1 MKFERSSG
9 ILLHPTSLPG
19 PHGIGDLGQ
28 AAYDFLDFM
37 AETQQK
43 IWQVLP
49 LGPTGYGDSPY
60 QCFSAFAGNPLLIN
74 LPTLVERGL
83 LSEDDINEIP
93 AEFDNYRVNYGPV
106 IEYKTERLH
115 RAHQNFEAGNHDR
128 AEFNAFVKDEA
139 YWLDDYAL
147 FMALKLSNGGGSWT
161 GWDLDLVQR
170 QPEALA
176 AARERLADQINY
188 QKFIQWLF
196 FQQWN
201 AVRDAAHARGIQI
214 MGDIPIF
221 VAHDS
226 ADAWAN
232 PALFY
237 LEDNGQPSVVAGV
250 PPDYFSATGQRWG
263 NPLYRWDV
271 MEKNGFAWWIS
282 RIRAMLSMVDIIR
295 IDHFRGFEA
304 YWEIPASE
312 PTAVKGRWVKA
323 PGQKLFET
331 IQDALGSLPLVAEN
345 LGVITPEVETLR
357 QNFDL
362 PGMKILQFAFG
373 DDTTNLFLPHNYEA
387 DNVVYTGTH
396 DNETTV
402 GWFFRNDTSGTTG
415 SPEDLARERNFA
427 RQYAKVLVDHEI
439 HWDLIRLA
447 FGSVA
452 DIALIPLQDL
462 MGLDNSARMNFPSS
476 DRGNWQWRYVPHQI
490 TPEIRRRFKELTEVY
505 GRVVNGNSN
514 GNGA

>member
-1 MKFERSSG
+1 MRFARSSG
-9 ILLHPTSLPG
+9 ILLHPTSLPS

-37 AETQQK
+37 AETKQT
-43 IWQVLP
+43 IWQILP

-60 QCFSAFAGNPLLIN
+60 QCFSAFAGNPLLIS
-74 LPTLVERGL
+74 LDKLVEQRL
-83 LSEDDINEIP
+83 LSSDDILEAR
-93 AEFDNYRVNYGPV
+93 AEFEDEQVKFGPV
-106 IEYKTERLH
+106 IEYKTDRLH
-115 RAHQNFEAGNHDR
+115 RAHENFQSGKHDQ
-128 AEFNAFVKDEA
+128 AEFDTFVAEHA
-139 YWLDDYAL
+139 SWLDDYAL
-147 FMALKLSNGGGSWT
+147 FMALKASNGGGSWT
-161 GWDLDLVQR
+161 NWDLALIQR
-170 QPEALA
+170 QRDALNQ
-176 AARERLADQINY
+176 ARAELADAIYY
-188 QKFIQWLF
+188 QKFVQWLF
-196 FQQWN
+196 FQQWT
-201 AVRDAAHARGIQI
+201 ALRQAANERGIQI

-232 PALFY
+232 PHLFY
-237 LEDNGQPSVVAGV
+237 LEDDGQPSVVAGV

-271 MEKNGFAWWIS
+271 MEKNNFAWWIS
-282 RIRAMLSMVDIIR
+282 RIRAMLGLVDIIR
-295 IDHFRGFEA
+295 IDHFRGFDA

-312 PTAVKGRWVKA
+312 PTAIKGQWVNA

-331 IQDALGSLPLVAEN
+331 VKNALGQLPLVAEN
-345 LGVITPEVETLR
+345 LGVITEEVENLR
-357 QNFDL
+357 KNFDL

-373 DDTTNLFLPHNYEA
+373 DDTSNLFLPHNYEP

-396 DNETTV
+396 DNETTA
-402 GWFFRNDTSGTTG
+402 GWFFRDDTAGTTG
-415 SPEDLARERNFA
+415 NPDDLARERNFA

-452 DIALIPLQDL
+452 NMALIPMQDL

-476 DRGNWQWRYVPHQI
+476 DSGNWHWRYTDSQI
-490 TPEIRRRFKELTEVY
+490 TLEIRHRLRELTEIY
-505 GRVVNGNSN
+505 GRVVNGDSN
-514 GNGA
+514 VHG